1 MDIGKTL
8 FSYHDWPIKR
18 KLSGIVILIS
28 GLLISCMAVAVTVE
42 KYYSFE
48 TKLIKNT
55 SVLAE
60 IVGAN
65 STAALIFR
73 DTGTASEI
81 LAALRAEKDI
91 IAANLYDSKGTIF
104 TSYFNKEFYEHNS
117 IPPPVFDLDLDTTDF
132 FPQFRGHYFDITQP
146 VSLDEKIIGYI
157 VVRTDLTDLLDN
169 IQLFVA
175 IISCFGFMLF
185 ALGLLICSRLNRTIL
200 DPVTKLVDSM
210 QEVQHTQDFA
220 IRMVKPHNDE
230 IGVLIDGFNSML
242 AQMGKRDAELARH
255 QNHLEQLVDTRTRE
269 LKTANKLLLEEIEER
284 REAQA
289 RLIHAQKMEAIGTLA
304 GGVAHDLNNIL
315 SGIVSYPDLLLLDL
329 PEDSKLRHP
338 ISIISSSGKKA
349 AAIVQDLLTLARR
362 GVKVSEQVDL
372 CRIVADYL
380 TSPEHLELTRNH
392 PEVEIVFKKND
403 RVCIMN
409 GSPVHL
415 SKTVMNLISNA
426 AEAISDKGIVEIR
439 LEEVYLNSQPVDFLH
454 WRKGAYIKLT
464 VADTGSGIPEQYLGR
479 IFEPFYTRKV
489 MGRRSGTGLGMAVV
503 WGTVTDH
510 KGCITVTSKEGSGTI
525 FQLLFPACE
534 PRNLPP
540 LQSGRTEEPFQGD
553 GQTVLVVDDSE
564 DQRQIASDILRRLG
578 YTATTV
584 NSGEAA
590 IDYLRHTVF
599 DLVLLDM
606 LMPPGIDGLETFRR
620 IREIRPD
627 QKAIIASGYSHS
639 DRVEKAMSIGISE
652 FVVKPYS
659 VKRLGQA
666 VHSTLVMVLSDN

>member
-1 MDIGKTL
+1 MNTGKTH

-28 GLLISCMAVAVTVE
+28 GLLIGCMAVAVIGE
-42 KYYSFE
+42 KYYSYR
-48 TKLIKNT
+48 TKLIKNS

-73 DTGTASEI
+73 DTETASEI

-91 IAANLYDSKGTIF
+91 IAANLYDSKGMIF
-104 TSYFNKEFYEHNS
+104 TSYFNQEFYKHNT
-117 IPPPVFDLDLDTTDF
+117 IPPPIFDLDLDATDF
-132 FPQFRGHYFDITQP
+132 SPQFGKRYFDITRP
-146 VSLDEKIIGYI
+146 VYLDEKTIGYI
-157 VVRTDLTDLLDN
+157 VLRTDLTGLIEN
-169 IQLFVA
+169 IELFIV
-175 IISCFGFMLF
+175 IISCFGLLLF
-185 ALGLLICSRLNRTIL
+185 ALGLLICSRLNRTII
-200 DPVTKLVDSM
+200 DPVTRLADSM
-210 QEVQHTQDFA
+210 QEVQHTQNFG

-269 LKTANKLLLEEIEER
+269 LKTANELLLNEIEER
-284 REAQA
+284 REAQV
-289 RLIHAQKMEAIGTLA
+289 RLVHAQKMEAIGTLA

-329 PEDSKLRHP
+329 PEDSKLRQP

-372 CRIVADYL
+372 CQIISDYL
-380 TSPEHLELTRNH
+380 ASPEHHELAKNH
-392 PEVEIVFKKND
+392 PGVEINFEKND
-403 RVCIMN
+403 RACIMN
-409 GSPVHL
+409 GSSVHL
-415 SKTVMNLISNA
+415 SKTVMNLVSNA
-426 AEAISDKGIVEIR
+426 AEAIADKGIVEIR
-439 LEEVYLNSQPVDFLH
+439 LEEVYLNSQPVDFTH
-454 WRKGAYIKLT
+454 WRQGPYLRLT

-503 WGTVTDH
+503 WGTVEDH
-510 KGCITVTSKEGSGTI
+510 KGCITVTSKEGSGTT
-525 FQLLFPACE
+525 FQLLFPACVSQ
-534 PRNLPP
+534 NQPP
-540 LQSGRTEEPFQGD
+540 PQPGRTEEHFQGD
-553 GQTVLVVDDSE
+553 GQTVLVVDDSG

-578 YTATTV
+578 YTVTAV
-584 NSGEAA
+584 DSGEAA
-590 IDYLRHTVF
+590 VEYLRQTIP

-620 IREIRPD
+620 IREFRPD

-639 DRVEKAMSIGISE
+639 DRIETAMNLGISE
-652 FVVKPYS
+652 FVVKPYT
-659 VKRLGQA
+659 VRRIGQA
-666 VHSTLVMVLSDN
+666 VHSILQGVLS